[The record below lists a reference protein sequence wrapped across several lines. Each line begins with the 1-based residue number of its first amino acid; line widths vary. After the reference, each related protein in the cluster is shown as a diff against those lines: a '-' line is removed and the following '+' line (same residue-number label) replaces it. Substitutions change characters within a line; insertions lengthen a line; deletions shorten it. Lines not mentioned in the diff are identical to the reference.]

1 MRLKTML
8 LIGGLAVVS
17 APAVAAPTDTPAKV
31 EQVAPTIAPPPAGM
45 GQVVFYRP
53 SSMGALVSCR
63 VHEAGAVVNKLP
75 PGRYFVHQTTPG
87 IHEYTVKSEATDKLK
102 VNVEDGET
110 QYARCAINMGM
121 FSGRPNLSTQD
132 RADFD
137 KRGKK
142 LKLQD
147 PFQAKEDE
155 DEKAEAKPTEAATN

>member
-1 MRLKTML
+1 
-8 LIGGLAVVS
+8 
-17 APAVAAPTDTPAKV
+17 
-31 EQVAPTIAPPPAGM
+31 M

-53 SSMGALVSCR
+53 SSMGALISCR

-87 IHEYTVKSEATDKLK
+87 THEYSVKSEATDLLK

-110 QYARCAINMGM
+110 QYARCAINMGI
-121 FSGRPNLSTQD
+121 FAGRPNLSTQD

-147 PFQAKEDE
+147 PFVAKDDE
-155 DEKAEAKPTEAATN
+155 GDKEVAKPAVTAAK